1 LNFYSSLFVRR
12 LKVFVAT
19 FALILLLT
27 NAVLIIVLM
36 AIQTDKAEQ
45 GGVMGIGGASGRQ
58 AGSIDVM
65 VGPERILKPLTRW
78 ACIGFL
84 FSSIFAAIPELTIIQ
99 FALLFFIYAVIMLVG
114 NRIWTTLV
122 GTRS

>member
-1 LNFYSSLFVRR
+1 M
-12 LKVFVAT
+12 AI
-19 FALILLLT
+19 FALILLIA
-27 NAVLIIVLM
+27 NAVLVIALM

-84 FSSIFAAIPELTIIQ
+84 FTSIFAAIPDQDKDIIK
-99 FALLFFIYAVIMLVG
+99 FALLLLIYVVIMMTG
-114 NRIWTTLV
+114 NRIWTKV
-122 GTRS
+122 MGTGS

>member
-1 LNFYSSLFVRR
+1 MARFE
-12 LKVFVAT
+12 VFVAT
-19 FALILLLT
+19 FALILVLA
-27 NAVLIIVLM
+27 NAVLVIALM

-58 AGSIDVM
+58 TGSVDVM

-84 FSSIFAAIPELTIIQ
+84 FSSLFAAIPEPDIIK
-99 FALLFFIYAVIMLVG
+99 FALLLFVYLVIMLVG
-114 NRIWTTLV
+114 NRIWTTLM
-122 GTRS
+122 GTRA